1 MDAAKRLL
9 AMAALAEAAMGLALL
24 GAPTIVVRLLLG
36 PDDLAGVAVVIARV
50 TGIAL
55 IGLGLSCWPGSSA
68 LAGMLAYS
76 GILTLYLALVGLGG
90 ASVGV
95 LLWPAVVLHA
105 VLTAL
110 LLMAWFQRRRV
121 PFDSVRR

>member
-24 GAPTIVVRLLLG
+24 GDPAIVVRLLLG

-55 IGLGLSCWPGSSA
+55 IGLGLSCWPGNSA
-68 LAGMLAYS
+68 LAGMLTYS
-76 GILTLYLALVGLGG
+76 GVLTLYLALVGLGG
-90 ASVGV
+90 EWVGV
-95 LLWPAVVLHA
+95 LLWPAVGLHA
-105 VLTAL
+105 VLTGLLAL
-110 LLMAWFQRRRV
+110 AW
-121 PFDSVRR
+121 VRNRSKP

>member
-24 GAPTIVVRLLLG
+24 GDPAIVVRLLLG

-55 IGLGLSCWPGSSA
+55 IGLGLSCWPGNSA

-76 GILTLYLALVGLGG
+76 GVLTLYLALVGLGG
-90 ASVGV
+90 EWVGV

-110 LLMAWFQRRRV
+110 LLMAWFRQRRV

>member
-24 GAPTIVVRLLLG
+24 GDPAIVVRLLLG

-55 IGLGLSCWPGSSA
+55 IGLGLSCWPGNSA

-76 GILTLYLALVGLGG
+76 GVLTLYLALVGLGG
-90 ASVGV
+90 EWIGV